1 MIKKVKAA
9 GVGIPRQM
17 KPGSRHH
24 QRKNHATMNADK
36 GTQNL
41 PNGKTAAKAAKAATA
56 AKEAK
61 AAKAAK
67 AAEAAAAKP
76 GAKSKAAQRPPH
88 PTRTFA
94 PRAG

>member
-1 MIKKVKAA
+1 MMTKGTAA

-17 KPGSRHH
+17 KPGSRQTHT
-24 QRKNHATMNADK
+24 KNHAMNADK

-41 PNGKTAAKAAKAATA
+41 PNGKTAAKAAKAAKAATA
-56 AKEAK
+56 AKEAM
-61 AAKAAK
+61 AAK
-67 AAEAAAAKP
+67 AAEAAAAKT

>member
-1 MIKKVKAA
+1 MKEKAA
-9 GVGIPRQM
+9 GVGIPRQT

-24 QRKNHATMNADK
+24 QTKNRATMNADK

-41 PNGKTAAKAAKAATA
+41 PNGKTAAKAAKAAKAATA
-56 AKEAK
+56 AKEAM

-67 AAEAAAAKP
+67 AAAANTGAKP
-76 GAKSKAAQRPPH
+76 KAVQIPPH